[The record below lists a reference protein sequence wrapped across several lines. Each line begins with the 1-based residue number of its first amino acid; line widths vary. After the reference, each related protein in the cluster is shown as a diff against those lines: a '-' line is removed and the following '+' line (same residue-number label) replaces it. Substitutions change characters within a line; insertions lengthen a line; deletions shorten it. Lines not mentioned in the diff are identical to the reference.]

1 MEEGRESLLSP
12 EPLVPFFGV
21 GDLVHVFE
29 GTGVGR
35 EGLRN
40 VGWFGKVVGR
50 EGGSYLVRN
59 RLLAA
64 KGRPNLVEGQFMKL
78 QVDYG
83 LECGSG
89 ERVHFRNLPKRTRER
104 ILNSADE
111 RNGWSVKESQKEL
124 TKVKKQKTQ
133 EKDVYLMRR
142 QQILEQGTSAMQNT
156 KSVYEE
162 QVQYWQ
168 SKNAILQQKLIT
180 NSETFKRTSTTKEVF
195 ILFTPYLSYF
205 ICLVLFSPLFANMLP
220 DIVLF
225 VLGTNAF
232 HA

>member
-1 MEEGRESLLSP
+1 
-12 EPLVPFFGV
+12 
-21 GDLVHVFE
+21 
-29 GTGVGR
+29 
-35 EGLRN
+35 
-40 VGWFGKVVGR
+40 
-50 EGGSYLVRN
+50 
-59 RLLAA
+59 
-64 KGRPNLVEGQFMKL
+64 
-78 QVDYG
+78 
-83 LECGSG
+83 
-89 ERVHFRNLPKRTRER
+89 
-104 ILNSADE
+104 
-111 RNGWSVKESQKEL
+111 
-124 TKVKKQKTQ
+124 
-133 EKDVYLMRR
+133 MRR

-180 NSETFKRTSTTKEVF
+180 NSETSNRTSATKEIF
-195 ILFTPYLSYF
+195 ILFTPYLSFF

>member
-1 MEEGRESLLSP
+1 MVWESGWEAGGCLFGAQPDAGSKRKTESGGREIYEITSGLW
-12 EPLVPFFGV
+12 V
-21 GDLVHVFE
+21 G
-29 GTGVGR
+29 
-35 EGLRN
+35 
-40 VGWFGKVVGR
+40 
-50 EGGSYLVRN
+50 
-59 RLLAA
+59 
-64 KGRPNLVEGQFMKL
+64 M
-78 QVDYG
+78 

-220 DIVLF
+220 GIVLF